1 MPRSF
6 RERNGEKRRSGLF
19 VRGDRM
25 NGDTLSSASR
35 GIEKI
40 TAIVCAAGKGS
51 RAGFGSNKV
60 LKAIQGISVLERTI
74 CAFVGANVNEI
85 VVAASPCDRGE
96 IAPLC
101 ARYGA
106 ILSEGG
112 ETRFLSVYNALKKA
126 TGNIVLVHDGARP
139 FVTSETIARCIESVR
154 TYKSGVCAVPATDT
168 LASA

>member
-1 MPRSF
+1 
-6 RERNGEKRRSGLF
+6 
-19 VRGDRM
+19 M

-112 ETRFLSVYNALKKA
+112 EYRARSRRRETFRYVGNDRALHRIREDLQKRRLCRSRHGYACLGGRTREYPFLPRSFAHLSDSDA
-126 TGNIVLVHDGARP
+126 AGILP
-139 FVTSETIARCIESVR
+139 
-154 TYKSGVCAVPATDT
+154 
-168 LASA
+168 